1 MAGALEGYRIL
12 DITIN
17 VLGPLA
23 TQTLGDMGADVIK
36 IEQIAGDD
44 VRNIG
49 PGKHENMSVFF
60 LNINRNKRSISLNL
74 KEEKGREVLRKLIKT
89 ADVFVHSVRLKSMEK
104 LGFSYEE
111 VAAINPNIIYA
122 CANGFSQSGPYAERP
137 AYDDIIQASSGLG
150 MLNKRLYGIPGY
162 APMALVDKLVG
173 VMLASSVTTALL
185 HRERTGEGQ
194 FVEVPMFEAFTAF
207 NLAEH
212 FYGEVLKPPVAKM
225 GYPRHFYQHRRP
237 FKTKDG
243 YIGLMPNTG
252 KHWFQFFD
260 IIGQPELKEDPRFT
274 DIYQRTVNIE
284 TLYSMIDSALPEKTS
299 DEWLDLFM
307 AGDIPCA
314 KVNDLEDLL
323 EEPHLKAIDYFKEL
337 EHPTEGTIRTIDI
350 PIKYSKS
357 PGEITRLAPNL
368 GEHTNQLL
376 AELGYL
382 DEDIAE
388 MVKSNAIGVF
398 EPS

>member
-49 PGKHENMSVFF
+49 PGKNENMSVFF

-150 MLNKRLYGIPGY
+150 MLNKRLYGTPGY

-212 FYGEVLKPPVAKM
+212 LYGEVLKPPVAEM
-225 GYPRHFYQHRRP
+225 GYPRHFYHHRRP

-252 KHWFQFFD
+252 KHWFTFFD
-260 IIGQPELKEDPRFT
+260 IIGQPELKEDPRFA
-274 DIYQRTVNIE
+274 DIYQRTANIE
-284 TLYSMIDSALPEKTS
+284 TLYSMIDAALPEKTS
-299 DEWLDLFM
+299 DEWLELFM

-323 EEPHLKAIDYFKEL
+323 EEPHLKAIGYFKEL

-357 PGEITRLAPNL
+357 PGEITKLAPNL
-368 GEHTNQLL
+368 GEHTTQLL
-376 AELGYL
+376 AELGYVE
-382 DEDIAE
+382 EDIAA
-388 MVKSNAIGVF
+388 MVESNAIRIF